1 MNTRTTSL
9 LATLF
14 LSVALAACGGGGGSD
29 ATQPPSQSS
38 SLPPAPAPSAPAPAP
53 TPAAPVRV
61 GIADAGFR
69 QALADQGV
77 VVAADGTVDSS
88 AVATVTTIDIE
99 KDYGIV
105 DLTNISA
112 FKGLT
117 KLNVW
122 NNPTLTNVTEVSTL
136 TNLNWL
142 GLYKGQFTS
151 IDLSKLTGLTL
162 LGVTEIVGLNTI
174 DTSTLVNLT
183 EFDVQADCDDPASP
197 WGKTQGLTSLDVS
210 KNVNLQS
217 MDAACQLFTS
227 IDLSHNQQLNTLWLD
242 GNANLTSLDLSH
254 NPMLSSL
261 TVYRDTNL
269 SSLNL
274 KGINGGNLPQRLSA
288 YSTPNLATITVTN
301 PTQYNNWMNTAT
313 MTSETQ
319 PDGTKDVMYTNG
331 VTTMWIMLDATFSN

>member
-1 MNTRTTSL
+1 MNTRSTSL

-14 LSVALAACGGGGGSD
+14 LSVALTACGGGGGSS
-29 ATQPPSQSS
+29 APTQGPTSTPV
-38 SLPPAPAPSAPAPAP
+38 PAPSPAP
-53 TPAAPVRV
+53 TPAPTPAPVRV
-61 GIADAGFR
+61 GITDAGLR
-69 QALADQGV
+69 QALAAQGV
-77 VVAADGTVDSS
+77 PVAADGTVLSTD
-88 AVATVTTIDIE
+88 AEAVTTIDIE
-99 KDYGIV
+99 QDYGIA
-105 DLTNISA
+105 DLTGISA
-112 FKGLT
+112 FKNLT

-122 NNPTLTNVTEVSTL
+122 NNATLSNVGEVSGL
-136 TNLNWL
+136 TKLNWL
-142 GLYKGQFTS
+142 AFYKGQFTS

-162 LGVTEIVGLNTI
+162 LGMTEIVGLNTV
-174 DTSTLVNLT
+174 DTSTLVNLS
-183 EFDVQADCDDPASP
+183 EFDVQADCDNPASP
-197 WGKTQGLTSLDVS
+197 WGKTQGMTSLDVS

-254 NPMLSSL
+254 NPMLSSI

-288 YSTPNLATITVTN
+288 YSTPNLATITVSN
-301 PTQYNNWMNTAT
+301 PTQYNDWMNSAK

-319 PDGTKDVMYTNG
+319 ADGTKDVMYTDG
-331 VTTMWIMLDATFSN
+331 TTTMWIMLDATFSN